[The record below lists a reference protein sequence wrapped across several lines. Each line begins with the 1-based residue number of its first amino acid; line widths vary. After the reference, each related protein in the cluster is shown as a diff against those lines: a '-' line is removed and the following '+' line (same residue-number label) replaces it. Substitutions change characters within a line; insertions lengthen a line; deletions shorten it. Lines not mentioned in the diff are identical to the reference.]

1 MVVVCVV
8 DFVELVLLAV
18 GVVLEESAMSD
29 QLEGKTFQFIT
40 FVLNAGDTSHFCDTT
55 GPKSRVRAVE

>member
-40 FVLNAGDTSHFCDTT
+40 FVLNAGDTSHFCDAT
-55 GPKSRVRAVE
+55 GPESRVRTM